1 MVTFYPMY
9 MYSIV
14 EIYESHFTLSPVQSH
29 PITKP
34 DARDTSNHQRKA
46 TTSVRFGPQ
55 SYGRYSSCVGPPASI
70 LLASLLP

>member
-1 MVTFYPMY
+1 MVVLFQCTCIG
-9 MYSIV
+9 IV
-14 EIYESHFTLSPVQSH
+14 GIYRSHFTFSPVQSY
-29 PITKP
+29 PITNP

-55 SYGRYSSCVGPPASI
+55 SYGRYSSCVGPLTSI

>member
-1 MVTFYPMY
+1 MVVLFQCTCIG
-9 MYSIV
+9 IV
-14 EIYESHFTLSPVQSH
+14 GIYRSHFTFSPVQPY
-29 PITKP
+29 PITNP